1 MPMRITPSGSS
12 LIANEGWIMISGKT
26 DRFLSLLGEEK
37 GRNVELGLL
46 QAPEVINPHKTAK
59 SRIS

>member
-26 DRFLSLLGEEK
+26 DRFPSLLGEEK

-46 QAPEVINPHKTAK
+46 QATEVINPHKTAK